1 MKSFR
6 RRAVGLVVAVAAL
19 TALAAPSSAGAS
31 AATQWN
37 LNATTVLTGP
47 ASWQAPPVSMLHLAM
62 VHAAVYDAVN
72 AIDGGYAPYLVS
84 PSATPFDSQDAAA
97 ASAAYHVL
105 TSILIDVPGDQSAV
119 QTTLDAMYAA
129 ALHPSQ
135 IPDGL
140 AKTRGIAVG
149 VAAANAMIVA
159 RTGDGRF
166 GACCFTVPAV
176 PGPGDWRPLA
186 SGNDPNGWIRNVT
199 PFLINSAAQFRTK
212 GPWPLTSPQY
222 AREFDEVKALGA
234 KTNSTR
240 TQHQTDAAVYWAQH
254 PGRTWSRIV
263 RGLETE
269 RGLSTADGARLYA
282 QIYLT
287 AADSAISVWADKEYW
302 GFWRPLTAIQE
313 AGSDGNSRTDADPTW
328 DSLIASPPYPD
339 HPSGHL
345 GLSGSHIETLSEF
358 FHTDHM
364 AWTDTVPATAT
375 TPAITMSYTRLS
387 EALDEIISVRVW
399 SGIHFRRADEQ
410 SARPREG
417 RSRSGASTTTSRR
430 RTEVETEAAGR
441 ADERPPSRGRDDRPE
456 TLSTDAP
463 RADG

>member
-1 MKSFR
+1 MTSFR
-6 RRAVGLVVAVAAL
+6 RRAVGLVVAVAAS
-19 TALAAPSSAGAS
+19 TALAAPSTAGAS

-37 LNATTVLTGP
+37 LNATNALIVTGG
-47 ASWQAPPVSMLHLAM
+47 QAPPVSMLHLAM
-62 VHAAVYDAVN
+62 VHGAVYDAVN
-72 AIDGGYAPYLVS
+72 AIDGGYTPYLVS
-84 PSATPFDSQDAAA
+84 PDATPFDSQDAAA

-105 TSILIDVPGDQSAV
+105 KSIIPASQVAQQAA
-119 QTTLDAMYAA
+119 LDAMYTA
-129 ALHPSQ
+129 ALDPSL

-149 VAAANAMIVA
+149 LAAANAMIVA

-176 PGPGDWRPLA
+176 LEPGDWRPLA

-199 PFLINSAAQFRTK
+199 PFLIQSASQFRTK

-222 AREFDEVKALGA
+222 AREFDEVKSVGA

-240 TQHQTDAAVYWAQH
+240 TQHQTDASLYWAVH

-263 RGLETE
+263 RGIDMD

-287 AADSAISVWADKEYW
+287 AADAAISIWADKEHW
-302 GFWRPLTAIQE
+302 GFWRPLTAIRE
-313 AGSDGNSRTDADPTW
+313 AANDGNPRTEADPTW

-345 GLSGSHIETLSEF
+345 GLSGSHIETLQEF
-358 FHTDHM
+358 FHTDQIG
-364 AWTDTVPATAT
+364 WTDTIPATAT
-375 TPAITMSYTRLS
+375 TPAMTMSYSKLS
-387 EALDEIISVRVW
+387 DALDEIISLRVW
-399 SGIHFRRADEQ
+399 SGIHFRAADEQ
-410 SARPREG
+410 SAHLAKQVAKWRKHHYFKK
-417 RSRSGASTTTSRR
+417 
-430 RTEVETEAAGR
+430 VH
-441 ADERPPSRGRDDRPE
+441 
-456 TLSTDAP
+456 
-463 RADG
+463 